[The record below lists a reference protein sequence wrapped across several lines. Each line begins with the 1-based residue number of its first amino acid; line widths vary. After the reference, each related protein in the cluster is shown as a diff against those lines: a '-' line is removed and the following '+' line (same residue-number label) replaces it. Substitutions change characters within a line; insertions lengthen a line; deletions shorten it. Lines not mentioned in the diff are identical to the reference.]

1 MKINKGVEWA
11 AHACALLGALP
22 KGWTLS
28 ADALAAYHD
37 VPPAYMAKQ
46 MQALSAAGLVVSAR
60 GAAGGYRL
68 ARGAGEI
75 TLKDVFLAVEGPAP
89 SFRCTEV
96 RQDGPCGASKAACR
110 RPCGIAAGFHAAEAA
125 FRDSLAGVTIADI
138 VASAAAASEAGK
150 AAKIAAWV
158 RAHAAGVEG

>member
-11 AHACALLGALP
+11 AHACALLGVLP
-22 KGWTLS
+22 RGWALS

-46 MQALSAAGLVVSAR
+46 MQALSAAGLVVSSR

-68 ARGAGEI
+68 ARAPDAI
-75 TLKDVFLAVEGPAP
+75 TLKDVFLAVEGGAP
-89 SFRCTEV
+89 SFRCSEV
-96 RQDGPCGASKAACR
+96 RQNGPCGAAKAACK
-110 RPCGIAAGFHAAEAA
+110 RPCGIAASFYAAEAA
-125 FRDSLAGVTIADI
+125 FRDALAGVTIAD
-138 VASAAAASEAGK
+138 VTASAAASSDAGK

-158 RAHAAGVEG
+158 QAHASGVEG